1 MKKRDIIIIAAVLA
15 VALLSIPVVGYFSAQ
30 RTTDQAQDFVYIYVG
45 NNLYEAVALTEAK
58 VVHIDQGSGK
68 VNDVEIS
75 ADGHVYMKDSTCD
88 NQDCVKQGEM
98 TADNI
103 EQRPM
108 RNWVVCLPNE
118 ISIELR
124 LHSEEQ

>member
-15 VALLSIPVVGYFSAQ
+15 VALISLPIVGYFSAQ
-30 RTTDQAQDFVYIYVG
+30 RTAGQAQDFVYIYVG
-45 NNLYEAVALTEAK
+45 NDLYEAVALDEAK
-58 VVHIDQGSGK
+58 VVHIDQENGK
-68 VNDVEIS
+68 TNDVEIA
-75 ADGHVYMKDSTCD
+75 ADGRVFMKDSTCD

-98 TADNI
+98 TAENI
-103 EQRPM
+103 ESRPM

-124 LHSEEQ
+124 MAGEEQ